1 MSYLPHVADENELPT
16 LQQIK
21 DAFGFVPNF
30 YLAQTIRPDL
40 IDAEAQLVGATKVRE
55 RIADMPVDLDQSEIM
70 FPDPLRHPPGSA
82 QETDR

>member
-1 MSYLPHVADENELPT
+1 MSYLPHVADENDLPM

-40 IDAEAQLVGATKVRE
+40 IDAEAQLVGAISLSRTTMDS
-55 RIADMPVDLDQSEIM
+55 AT
-70 FPDPLRHPPGSA
+70 RHGHA
-82 QETDR
+82 CK